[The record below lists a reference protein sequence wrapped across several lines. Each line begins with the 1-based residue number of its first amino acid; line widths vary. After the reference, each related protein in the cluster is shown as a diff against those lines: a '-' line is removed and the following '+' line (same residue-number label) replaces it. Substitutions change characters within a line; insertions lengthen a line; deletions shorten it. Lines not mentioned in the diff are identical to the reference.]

1 MAVQVIA
8 DAVSAVIT
16 QPAYA
21 SGISPVNG
29 QVQEEESL
37 GGQHVDSDKKPKKK
51 QTQRRER
58 SVMVIYRRQKSI
70 VRLFIR
76 RA

>member
-37 GGQHVDSDKKPKKK
+37 GGQHVDSDKKPKK